1 MEWNIKVYRPT
12 GNFIKR
18 LLFGIYLSI
27 TIVLALLGIAR
38 GLVRA
43 SKNDE
48 FKDIVTDRE
57 EYKTEDITRTY
68 ENIRN
73 LEVNVEETELI
84 IRNGDTFRIEG
95 TNIPDRMEI
104 EQEGNQ
110 LSISDEELPSS
121 FFDGNMVMT
130 IYIPEDTKLDTI
142 DLEINYVPADI
153 QKLNA
158 TNLKLDIY
166 NNYCEI
172 DEIIADNMEFKN
184 EEGNIDIY
192 NAEIGRL
199 LFDSESGVEDVSL
212 DITENAEINLEYSYT
227 DMNLIGK
234 QEDYQISTK
243 NQAGNIYIDGET
255 ITSNAETWGSGSTKI
270 NLDNV
275 NADIFISF
283 REATNESSL

>member
-1 MEWNIKVYRPT
+1 MT
-12 GNFIKR
+12 GFQKFIKYAAIA
-18 LLFGIYLSI
+18 FGIYLSI

-57 EYKTEDITRTY
+57 EYHTENITRTY
-68 ENIRN
+68 ENIKN
-73 LEVNVEETELI
+73 LEINVEETELI
-84 IRNGDTFRIEG
+84 IKNGDTFRIDG

-104 EQEGNQ
+104 KQDGDR
-110 LSISDEELPSS
+110 LKVSDEELPSDFS
-121 FFDGNMVMT
+121 DENMVVT
-130 IYIPEDTKLDTI
+130 IYVPEDIKLDTI

-153 QKLNA
+153 QKLNTA
-158 TNLKLDIY
+158 NLKLDIY

>member
-1 MEWNIKVYRPT
+1 MT
-12 GNFIKR
+12 GFQKFIKYAAIA
-18 LLFGIYLSI
+18 FGIYLSI

-158 TNLKLDIY
+158 TNLKLEIY

-275 NADIFISF
+275 KADIFISF

>member
-1 MEWNIKVYRPT
+1 MT
-12 GNFIKR
+12 GFQKFIKYAAIA
-18 LLFGIYLSI
+18 FGIYLSI

-158 TNLKLDIY
+158 TNLKLEIY

-234 QEDYQISTK
+234 QEAYQISTK

>member
-1 MEWNIKVYRPT
+1 MT
-12 GNFIKR
+12 GFQKFIKYAAIA
-18 LLFGIYLSI
+18 FGIYLSI

-130 IYIPEDTKLDTI
+130 IYIPEDTKLDNI

-153 QKLNA
+153 QKLNTA
-158 TNLKLDIY
+158 NLKLDIY

>member
-1 MEWNIKVYRPT
+1 MT
-12 GNFIKR
+12 GFQKFIKYAAIA
-18 LLFGIYLSI
+18 FGIYLSI
-27 TIVLALLGIAR
+27 TIVLILLGIAR
-38 GLVRA
+38 GFVGA

-48 FKDIVTDRE
+48 FKDIVRDRE
-57 EYKTEDITRTY
+57 KYQTEDITRTY
-68 ENIRN
+68 ENIKN

-84 IRNGDTFRIEG
+84 IRNGDTFKIEG
-95 TNIPDRMEI
+95 TNIPNKMEI

-110 LSISDEELPSS
+110 LSISDEELPSGFS
-121 FFDGNMVMT
+121 DENMVMT

-142 DLEINYVPADI
+142 DLEINYVSADI
-153 QKLNA
+153 QKLNTA
-158 TNLKLDIY
+158 NLKLDIY

-192 NAEIGRL
+192 DAEIGRL

-212 DITENAEINLEYSYT
+212 DITGNAEINLEYSYT

-234 QEDYQISTK
+234 QEDYQISTRNK
-243 NQAGNIYIDGET
+243 FGNIYIDNEI
-255 ITSNAETWGSGSTKI
+255 ITSNAETWGSGNTKI

-275 NADIFISF
+275 NANIFITF
-283 REATNESSL
+283 RETANESSL

>member
-1 MEWNIKVYRPT
+1 MT
-12 GNFIKR
+12 GFQKFIKYAAIA
-18 LLFGIYLSI
+18 FGIYLSI
-27 TIVLALLGIAR
+27 TIVLVLLGIAR
-38 GLVRA
+38 GFVGA

-48 FKDIVTDRE
+48 FKDIVRDRE
-57 EYKTEDITRTY
+57 KYQTEDITKTY
-68 ENIRN
+68 ENIKN

-84 IRNGDTFRIEG
+84 IKNGDTFKIEG
-95 TNIPDRMEI
+95 TNIPNKMEI

-110 LSISDEELPSS
+110 LSISDEELPSGFS
-121 FFDGNMVMT
+121 DENMVMT

-142 DLEINYVPADI
+142 DLEINYVSADI
-153 QKLNA
+153 QKLNTA
-158 TNLKLDIY
+158 NLKLDIY

-192 NAEIGRL
+192 DAEIGRL

-212 DITENAEINLEYSYT
+212 DITGNAEINLEYSYT

-234 QEDYQISTK
+234 QEDYQISTRNK
-243 NQAGNIYIDGET
+243 FGNIYIDNEI
-255 ITSNAETWGSGSTKI
+255 ITSNAETWGSGNTKI

-275 NADIFISF
+275 NANIFINF

>member
-1 MEWNIKVYRPT
+1 MT
-12 GNFIKR
+12 GFQKFIKYAAIA
-18 LLFGIYLSI
+18 FGIYLSI
-27 TIVLALLGIAR
+27 TIVLVLLGIAR
-38 GLVRA
+38 GFVGA
-43 SKNDE
+43 SRNDE
-48 FKDIVTDRE
+48 FRDLVRDRE
-57 EYKTEDITRTY
+57 EYHTENITRNY
-68 ENIRN
+68 ENIKR

-95 TNIPDRMEI
+95 TNIPDKMKI
-104 EQEGNQ
+104 EQNGDT
-110 LSISDEELPSS
+110 LKVSDEELPSS
-121 FFDGNMVMT
+121 FSDENMVVT
-130 IYIPEDTKLDTI
+130 IYIPEDVKLDNI
-142 DLEINYVPADI
+142 DLEINYMSADI
-153 QKLNA
+153 QKLN
-158 TNLKLDIY
+158 TRNLTLDIY

-192 NAEIGRL
+192 DAEIGRL

-212 DITENAEINLEYSYT
+212 DITGNAEINLEYSYT

-243 NQAGNIYIDGET
+243 NKSGNIYIDDET
-255 ITSNAETWGSGSTKI
+255 ITSNAETWGSGNTKI

>member
-1 MEWNIKVYRPT
+1 MT
-12 GNFIKR
+12 GFQKFIKYAAIA
-18 LLFGIYLSI
+18 FGIYLSI

-275 NADIFISF
+275 KADIFISF

>member
-1 MEWNIKVYRPT
+1 MT
-12 GNFIKR
+12 GFQKFIKYAAIA
-18 LLFGIYLSI
+18 FGIYLSI

-84 IRNGDTFRIEG
+84 IRNGDTFKIEG

-104 EQEGNQ
+104 EQDGNK
-110 LSISDEELPSS
+110 LKVSDEEVSSS
-121 FFDGNMVMT
+121 FSDENMVVT
-130 IYIPEDTKLDTI
+130 IYIPEDVKLDNI
-142 DLEINYVPADI
+142 DLEINYVSADI
-153 QKLNA
+153 QKLNTA
-158 TNLKLDIY
+158 NLELDIY

>member
-1 MEWNIKVYRPT
+1 MT
-12 GNFIKR
+12 GFQKFIKYAAIA
-18 LLFGIYLSI
+18 FGIYLSI

-38 GLVRA
+38 GLVGA

-57 EYKTEDITRTY
+57 EYKTEDITRNY
-68 ENIRN
+68 ENIKN

-84 IRNGDTFRIEG
+84 IRNGDTFKIEG
-95 TNIPDRMEI
+95 TNIPDKMEI
-104 EQEGNQ
+104 EQKGNQ

-121 FFDGNMVMT
+121 FSDGNMVMT
-130 IYIPEDTKLDTI
+130 IYIPEDTKLDNI

-153 QKLNA
+153 QKLNTA
-158 TNLKLDIY
+158 NLKLDIY

-172 DEIIADNMEFKN
+172 DEIITDNMEFKN

-192 NAEIGRL
+192 DAEIGRL
-199 LFDSESGVEDVSL
+199 LFDSESRVEDVSL
-212 DITENAEINLEYSYT
+212 DITGNAEINLEYSYT
-227 DMNLIGK
+227 DMNLIGT

-243 NQAGNIYIDGET
+243 NQAGNIYIAGET
-255 ITSNAETWGSGSTKI
+255 ISSKAETWGGGSAKI
-270 NLDNV
+270 DLDNV
-275 NADIFISF
+275 NADIFINF

>member
-1 MEWNIKVYRPT
+1 MT
-12 GNFIKR
+12 GFQKFIKYAAIA
-18 LLFGIYLSI
+18 FGIYLSI
-27 TIVLALLGIAR
+27 TIVLVLLGIAR
-38 GLVRA
+38 GFVGA

-48 FKDIVTDRE
+48 FKDIVRDRE
-57 EYKTEDITRTY
+57 KYQTEDITRTY
-68 ENIRN
+68 ENIKN

-84 IRNGDTFRIEG
+84 IRNGDTFKIEG
-95 TNIPDRMEI
+95 TNIPNKMEI

-110 LSISDEELPSS
+110 LSISDEELPSGFS
-121 FFDGNMVMT
+121 DENMVMT

-142 DLEINYVPADI
+142 DLEINYVSADI
-153 QKLNA
+153 QKLNT

-192 NAEIGRL
+192 DAEIGRL

-212 DITENAEINLEYSYT
+212 DITGNAEMNLEYSYT

-234 QEDYQISTK
+234 QEDYQISTRNK
-243 NQAGNIYIDGET
+243 FGNIYIDNEI
-255 ITSNAETWGSGSTKI
+255 ITSNAETWGSGNTKI
-270 NLDNV
+270 NLDNF
-275 NADIFISF
+275 NANIFITF
-283 REATNESSL
+283 RETANESSL

>member
-1 MEWNIKVYRPT
+1 MT
-12 GNFIKR
+12 GFQKFIKYAAIA
-18 LLFGIYLSI
+18 FGIYLSI
-27 TIVLALLGIAR
+27 TIVLVLLGIAR
-38 GLVRA
+38 GFVGA

-48 FKDIVTDRE
+48 FKDIVRDRE
-57 EYKTEDITRTY
+57 KYQTEDITRTY
-68 ENIRN
+68 ENIKN

-84 IRNGDTFRIEG
+84 IKNGDTFKIEG
-95 TNIPDRMEI
+95 TNIPNKMEI

-110 LSISDEELPSS
+110 LSISDEELPSGLS
-121 FFDGNMVMT
+121 DENMVMT

-142 DLEINYVPADI
+142 DLEINYVSADI
-153 QKLNA
+153 QKLNTA
-158 TNLKLDIY
+158 NLKLDIY

-192 NAEIGRL
+192 DAEIGRL

-212 DITENAEINLEYSYT
+212 DITGNAEINLEYSYT

-234 QEDYQISTK
+234 QEDYQISTRNK
-243 NQAGNIYIDGET
+243 FGNIYIDNEI
-255 ITSNAETWGSGSTKI
+255 ITSNAETWGSGNTKI

-275 NADIFISF
+275 NANIFITF
-283 REATNESSL
+283 RETANESSL